1 MVDAMTKP
9 SRMWRT
15 VLVLSLALNVA
26 VIGSAIG
33 MVVSGRAHDGPPQRM
48 SFDFGPLGRVL
59 EPEDRRAIGQAMR
72 KRGAQPLDH
81 DELSEK
87 VRDLATEL
95 RAEPFDADAF
105 AQIMGSFRIRSQK
118 IQQDAQ
124 TAFLARLAAMTPQAR
139 AALADRLENGGRR
152 SN

>member
-1 MVDAMTKP
+1 M
-9 SRMWRT
+9 
-15 VLVLSLALNVA
+15 
-26 VIGSAIG
+26 IGSAIG
-33 MVVSGRAHDGPPQRM
+33 MVISGRAHDGPPPRM

-59 EPEDRRAIGQAMR
+59 EPDDRRAIGQAMR

-81 DELSEK
+81 DEVSEK
-87 VRDLATEL
+87 VADLAMEL
-95 RAEPFDADAF
+95 RAEPFDADAV
-105 AQIMGSFRIRSQK
+105 AQIMGTFRLRSEK

-124 TAFLARLAAMTPQAR
+124 VAFLARLAAMTPQAR

>member
-1 MVDAMTKP
+1 MGDAITKP

-26 VIGSAIG
+26 VIGGAVGI
-33 MVVSGRAHDGPPQRM
+33 VISGRAHDGPPPRM

-59 EPEDRRAIGQAMR
+59 EPNDRRAIGQAMR

-81 DELSEK
+81 DEVSEK
-87 VRDLATEL
+87 VADLAMEL
-95 RAEPFDADAF
+95 RAEPFDADAV
-105 AQIMGSFRIRSQK
+105 AQIMGTFRLRSEK

-124 TAFLARLAAMTPQAR
+124 VAFLARLAAMTPQAR

>member
-1 MVDAMTKP
+1 MV
-9 SRMWRT
+9 
-15 VLVLSLALNVA
+15 
-26 VIGSAIG
+26 I
-33 MVVSGRAHDGPPQRM
+33 SGRAHDGPPPRM

-59 EPEDRRAIGQAMR
+59 EPDDRRAIGQAMR

-81 DELSEK
+81 DEVSEK
-87 VRDLATEL
+87 VADLAMEL
-95 RAEPFDADAF
+95 RAEPFDADAV
-105 AQIMGSFRIRSQK
+105 AQIMGTFRLRSEK

-124 TAFLARLAAMTPQAR
+124 VAFLARLAAMTPQAR

>member
-1 MVDAMTKP
+1 
-9 SRMWRT
+9 MWRT

-26 VIGSAIG
+26 VIGGAVG

-48 SFDFGPLGRVL
+48 SFDFGPVGRVL

-72 KRGAQPLDH
+72 KRGAQPL
-81 DELSEK
+81 EQNEMSEK
-87 VRDLATEL
+87 VRDLAAEL
-95 RAEPFDADAF
+95 RAEPFDVDAV
-105 AQIMGSFRIRSQK
+105 AQIVGSFRIRSEK

-124 TAFLARLAAMTPQAR
+124 IAFLARLAVMTPQAR

-152 SN
+152 KN

>member
-1 MVDAMTKP
+1 MGDAITKP

-26 VIGSAIG
+26 VIGGAVGI
-33 MVVSGRAHDGPPQRM
+33 VISGRAHDGPPPRM

-59 EPEDRRAIGQAMR
+59 EPDDRRAIGQAMR

-81 DELSEK
+81 DEVSEK
-87 VRDLATEL
+87 VADLAMEL
-95 RAEPFDADAF
+95 RAEPFDADAV
-105 AQIMGSFRIRSQK
+105 AQIMGTFRLRSEK

-124 TAFLARLAAMTPQAR
+124 VAFLARLAAMTPQAR